1 MLSLQKVDRW
11 NLTCPVIFS
20 KFQKVRKHQLP
31 SLAPGVGKPHTY
43 FPPSH
48 IIISQE
54 SNTLGKENRYLNF
67 LEVAILGKEE
77 EREEGK
83 SFKQDA
89 GGGQ

>member
-1 MLSLQKVDRW
+1 MLSLQKVDCW
-11 NLTCPVIFS
+11 NLTCPGIFR
-20 KFQKVRKHQLP
+20 KFQKVQKHQSP

-43 FPPSH
+43 FPQSH

-67 LEVAILGKEE
+67 REVAILGEDGK
-77 EREEGK
+77 REEWK